1 VVADVQKLPH
11 GVHPGIVVFARG
23 EAWMVVR
30 ATPYTDCALV
40 TLAGHQPSN
49 HGRRIRLLTP
59 FDELVVIEDDQPRRQ
74 RRSALISTVL
84 SCAARSAAPDQLWTA
99 VDGRI
104 EVLPW
109 QLAPALAVLGGTTR
123 LLLADAVGLGKTIQ
137 AGLVLAETLARGW
150 VERALILTPAAL
162 RDAWSEELERRF
174 GLTTLV
180 LDHERLRRLR
190 TGLPR
195 AANPWANAPIV
206 VSSIDLVKRVE
217 IRAAAEDCPLDLLIV
232 DEAHHVT
239 PGTDRGALVERL
251 ARRTPWLVLASA
263 TPHTGDR
270 GRFRYLLDLGRAGAG
285 EPRMRVFRRSRLD
298 VGIGSVRR
306 VHILRVATT
315 SAEARLQAAIREYAQ
330 AIARE
335 AAPGI
340 RLVGEVVARRATSS
354 ALAVERTLAR
364 RLALLSREPVE
375 AEPRQERLP
384 WAEVD
389 EEDAEIPDAW
399 LGTAALADDQRERA
413 WLGRLLALAAEA
425 RPFPS
430 KLACLARFLRRAGE
444 PAIVFT
450 EFRDTLEACVPW
462 VAPVGDVACLH
473 GGMDVVERARAI
485 AAFVN
490 GPATVLLA
498 TDVAGEGLNLQ
509 ERCRLVVTLEWPWT
523 PQRLEQRIGRVDRIG
538 QRRRVHAV
546 HLTSRGTFEDHVV
559 ARLLQRASRAREDL
573 EGESPAAM
581 ARAVEAAVFDEAGGS
596 TWMVLPR
603 RAAATPDRAAVAE
616 AARVADRR
624 RLLGRLRAG
633 SPVSGWAS
641 ASRRWR
647 ATRVAVVFELASI
660 GPTGQLDARTLA
672 AVEVTLACQPAS
684 RREWRRL
691 CRFLAVHPPVR
702 AAAASLTPDG
712 TPPHGVA
719 ARLEALIDAAVS
731 HEPRRVQAS
740 LFDRRAIQH
749 SSPGRDAADRLL
761 EHLRHKAGRFHSG
774 PPSASV
780 VARMLAVLP
789 LR

>member
-1 VVADVQKLPH
+1 MQKLPR

-59 FDELVVIEDDQPRRQ
+59 FDELIAIDRVQPRRQ

-84 SCAARSAAPDQLWTA
+84 SSAARSAAPDQLWTA
-99 VDGRI
+99 VDGRF

-109 QLAPALAVLGGTTR
+109 QLAPALAVAGGTTR

-137 AGLVLAETLARGW
+137 AGLVLAETVARGW

-162 RDAWSEELERRF
+162 RDAWAEEIERRF
-174 GLTTLV
+174 GLAALV

-195 AANPWANAPIV
+195 AVNPWANAPIV

-217 IRAAAEDCPLDLLIV
+217 VRAAVEDRPLDLLIV

-239 PGTDRGALVERL
+239 PGTDRGALVEQL

-285 EPRMRVFRRSRLD
+285 ESRMRVFRRSRLD
-298 VGIGSVRR
+298 VGISSGRHVR
-306 VHILRVATT
+306 ILRVATT
-315 SAEARLQAAIREYAQ
+315 PAEARLQSAIREYAQ
-330 AIARE
+330 AIRRE

-340 RLVGEVVARRATSS
+340 RLVGEVIARRATSS

-364 RLALLSREPVE
+364 RLALLSREPVD
-375 AEPRQERLP
+375 AEPRQELLP

-389 EEDAEIPDAW
+389 EEDAELPDAW
-399 LGTAALADDQRERA
+399 LGTAALADEQRERD

-430 KLACLARFLRRAGE
+430 KLASLARFLRRARE

-462 VAPVGDVACLH
+462 LTPLGDVACLH
-473 GGMDVVERARAI
+473 GGMDVGSRARAI

-573 EGESPAAM
+573 ESEPSAAM
-581 ARAVEAAVFDEAGGS
+581 GRAVEGAVFDEAGGN
-596 TWMVLPR
+596 TWTLPPPR
-603 RAAATPDRAAVAE
+603 RAAASVDRAAEEE

-633 SPVSGWAS
+633 SPVSGWAP
-641 ASRRWR
+641 ASRRRR
-647 ATRVAVVFELASI
+647 ATRVAVVFEVASI
-660 GPTGQLDARTLA
+660 GSTGQLDARTLA
-672 AVEVTLACQPAS
+672 AVEVTLARRPAS
-684 RREWRRL
+684 RREWHRL

-702 AAAASLTPDG
+702 AAAASPTPDG
-712 TPPHGVA
+712 TPPIGIA
-719 ARLEALIDAAVS
+719 ARLEALIGAAVS

-749 SSPGRDAADRLL
+749 SSLGRDAAERLI
-761 EHLRHKAGRFHSG
+761 EHLHHKAGRFHAGASA
-774 PPSASV
+774 ASV
-780 VARMLAVLP
+780 VTRLLAVLP